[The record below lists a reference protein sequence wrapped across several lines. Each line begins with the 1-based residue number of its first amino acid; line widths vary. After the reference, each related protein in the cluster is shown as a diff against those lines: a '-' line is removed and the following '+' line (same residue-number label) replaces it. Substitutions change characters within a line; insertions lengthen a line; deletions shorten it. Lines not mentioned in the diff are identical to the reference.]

1 MSDSDWH
8 MSRSIP
14 ISLIFAIA
22 CQTVALIWFVATLRN
37 DVDFNR
43 MEIIRLETRTS
54 SLEEIVQNQ
63 AVTLG
68 RMDENIKSIKTIL
81 EGMATN
87 RLPVYWQQ

>member
-1 MSDSDWH
+1 MEMSDSNWH
-8 MSRSIP
+8 MSRSVP

-37 DVDFNR
+37 DVDLNR

-54 SLEEIVQNQ
+54 SLEEIVQTQ

-87 RLPVYWQQ
+87 R

>member
-8 MSRSIP
+8 MSRSVP

-37 DVDFNR
+37 DVDSNR
-43 MEIIRLETRTS
+43 LEIIRLETRTS
-54 SLEEIVQNQ
+54 SLEDVVQTQ

-68 RMDENIKSIKTIL
+68 RMDENIKSIRTIL

-87 RLPVYWQQ
+87 R

>member
-1 MSDSDWH
+1 MSDSNWH
-8 MSRSIP
+8 MSRSVP

-37 DVDFNR
+37 DVDLNR

-54 SLEEIVQNQ
+54 SLEEIVQTQ

-68 RMDENIKSIKTIL
+68 RMDENIKSIRTIL
-81 EGMATN
+81 EGMANN
-87 RLPVYWQQ
+87 R

>member
-54 SLEEIVQNQ
+54 SLEEIVQTQ

-68 RMDENIKSIKTIL
+68 RMDENIKSIRTIL

-87 RLPVYWQQ
+87 R